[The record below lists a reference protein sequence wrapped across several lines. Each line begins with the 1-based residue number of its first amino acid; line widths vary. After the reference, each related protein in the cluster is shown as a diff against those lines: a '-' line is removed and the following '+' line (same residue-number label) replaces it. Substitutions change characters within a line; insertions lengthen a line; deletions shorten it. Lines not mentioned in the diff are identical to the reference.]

1 MGAFKRTF
9 VISILVGLT
18 ALGAASEARA
28 QSSAVASRDRNK
40 RVLALFT
47 ARRDAPYTI
56 AVENVF
62 RQTLANALSDRIDYY
77 TEYIDLSRFSG
88 EDYQIAIRDFLKRKY
103 ANAQPDVIVSD
114 GVASFDFL
122 AEHRAEAFPGVPI
135 VFNADESRFR
145 PMANATGVVFSYE
158 LGRTLGIALQLHP
171 QVKRVFVITGASEYD
186 RFFEQ
191 LAHNQFRQYERQAA
205 IEYVA
210 PMPVDQL
217 RRFVSTAPA
226 DSIVYFASFYDDGA
240 GHKLIPQDVLASL
253 ANNASVPL
261 YCWPEMTLGLGIVG
275 GDLMSEEGIAR
286 ETAAVAVRVLEGEAP
301 ASIPK
306 IAITPYI
313 RAFDS
318 RQLSRWR
325 ISEDRL
331 PPGSVVR
338 FKDVSFWTRYRW
350 RILLALSVFLGQALL
365 IIGLIVNRIRRSQA
379 ESALRTSHDRAE
391 HLARR
396 LLVAHEEERK
406 HIARELHDD
415 ACQEVAA
422 VAVNVNRLLQR
433 EDVAEPSVRTMLSSV
448 HARIAQIAETL
459 RLLSHTLHP
468 SMLQHMGLT
477 AALEA
482 HCVEAE
488 RQYDVQVNFIVEG
501 DVEPAEPAVALSLFR
516 IAQEALRNAARHGQ
530 ARHATV
536 ALVQRD
542 DLLALSVTDDGAGF
556 DVADARRHDGLGLIS
571 MEERARLINGR
582 LTIQSEPRHGTTVA
596 VRVPLNSVAETGN
609 RTPPRELSMTD
620 SLAADVDRD
629 VGDRRVV

>member
-1 MGAFKRTF
+1 MGAVKRTF
-9 VISILVGLT
+9 VISTLVGLT
-18 ALGAASEARA
+18 ALVAVAEAHA
-28 QSSAVASRDRNK
+28 QSSAAASRDRNK
-40 RVLALFT
+40 RVLVLFT

-103 ANAQPDVIVSD
+103 ANVQPDVVVSD

-122 AEHRAEAFPGVPI
+122 AEHRTDLFPGVPI

-171 QVKRVFVITGASEYD
+171 QVTRVFVITGASEYD

-191 LAHNQFRQYERQAA
+191 LARKQFREYERQTA
-205 IEYVA
+205 IDYVP
-210 PMPVDQL
+210 PMPFDQL

-226 DSIVYFASFYDDGA
+226 GSIIYFASFYDDGA

-253 ANNASVPL
+253 AHVASVPM

-325 ISEDRL
+325 ISEERL

-338 FKDVSFWTRYRW
+338 FKDVSFWALYRW
-350 RILLALSVFLGQALL
+350 RILLAVSVFLGQALL
-365 IIGLIVNRIRRSQA
+365 IIGLIVNRVRRSQA
-379 ESALRTSHDRAE
+379 ESALRISHDRSE

-396 LLVAHEEERK
+396 LLVAQEEERK

-415 ACQEVAA
+415 ACQDVAA

-433 EDVAEPSVRTMLSSV
+433 QDVVEPSVRMTLSSV
-448 HARIAQIAETL
+448 HARIVQTAETL
-459 RLLSHTLHP
+459 RLLSHNLHP
-468 SMLQHMGLT
+468 SVLQHMGLI

-488 RQYDVQVNFIVEG
+488 RQHDIQVNFIVEG
-501 DVEPAEPAVALSLFR
+501 DVEPALPTVALSLFR

-536 ALVQRD
+536 ALIRRD
-542 DLLALSVTDDGAGF
+542 DHLMLSVTDDGTGF
-556 DVADARRHDGLGLIS
+556 DVADAAHRDGLGLVS

-582 LTIQSEPRHGTTVA
+582 LTIHSELQRGTTVE
-596 VRVPLNSVAETGN
+596 VRVPVSDAGGAGN
-609 RTPPRELSMTD
+609 RTPARELSTTD
-620 SLAADVDRD
+620 SLTADVDRD
-629 VGDRRVV
+629 VGDRQVI